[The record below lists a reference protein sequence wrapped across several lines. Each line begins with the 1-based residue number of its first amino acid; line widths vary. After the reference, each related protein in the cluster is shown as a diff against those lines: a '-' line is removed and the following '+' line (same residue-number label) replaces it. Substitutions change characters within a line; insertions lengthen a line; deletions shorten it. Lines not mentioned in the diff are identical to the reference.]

1 MVLAAQYLISEFM
14 ASNTAGILDQ
24 DNQLHDWI
32 EVQNVGDSAGNL
44 QGYYLTDNR
53 NDLQNWDFPS
63 VPVAAGGFVRVFASG
78 KDRAVAGQELH
89 TDFGLE
95 KNGGYLALV
104 APNGSTIVHKYDEYP
119 DQLDNISYGVLSQ
132 ASTDTPGYQRRERE
146 VACAR

>member
-1 MVLAAQYLISEFM
+1 MVLAAQFLLSEFM

-24 DNQLHDWI
+24 DGHLHDWI

-44 QGYYLTDNR
+44 QGHYLTDNR

-63 VPVAAGGFVRVFASG
+63 TPVAAGGFVRVFASG

-95 KNGGYLALV
+95 KNGGYLGAGG
-104 APNGSTIVHKYDEYP
+104 AER
-119 DQLDNISYGVLSQ
+119 LDDRS
-132 ASTDTPGYQRRERE
+132 
-146 VACAR
+146 